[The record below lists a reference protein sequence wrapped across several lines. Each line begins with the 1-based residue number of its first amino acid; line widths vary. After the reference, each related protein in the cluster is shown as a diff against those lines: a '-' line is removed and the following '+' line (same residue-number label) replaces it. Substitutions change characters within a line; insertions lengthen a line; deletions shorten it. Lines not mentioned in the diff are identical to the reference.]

1 MRIRQIK
8 PSYWDDTRL
17 HHTPGIT
24 AEVREFYI
32 GTWQLADDT
41 GWLSWDVSAI
51 AKQLYG
57 WQSVGRRE
65 HNVREW
71 GARLGAIGRLTIYEC
86 GHAFIPTLSR
96 HQRIGGTKAEG
107 TWREHQ
113 TCLIPPPS
121 AGSMDKSIS
130 LRNSPQSSVTVS
142 NVTERNGEESNGNPI
157 LENLERTDPLLAARV
172 KRKVSTA

>member
-32 GTWQLADDT
+32 GTWQLADDI
-41 GWLSWDVSAI
+41 GWFAWDVSAI

-57 WQSVGRRE
+57 WQSVKRRE
-65 HNVREW
+65 HNVQEW
-71 GARLGAIGRLTIYEC
+71 GIRLASIGRLLIYEC
-86 GHAFIPTLSR
+86 GHAYVPTLTK

-107 TWREHQ
+107 SYREHQ
-113 TCLIPPPS
+113 NCL
-121 AGSMDKSIS
+121 
-130 LRNSPQSSVTVS
+130 SPQSSADLRKVPQGSDTVS
-142 NVTERNGEESNGNPI
+142 NVTERKGKESNGKHVRL
-157 LENLERTDPLLAARV
+157 LEGRYEAVDG
-172 KRKVSTA
+172 